1 MLETKMHCLYV
12 SIGSVPISEMTPF
25 DRTAHFAR
33 FYLRFNW
40 IDFGRFLFFSSFPIP
55 FRNWGSVEEG
65 NRLCV
70 RSLVRVLIVTLS
82 YGARNVLSFT
92 RSKMTNFLAF
102 RDSPIIPL
110 RRSPSYWCWY
120 TRLRR
125 PHPRPRPKSELR
137 RRTRFCSWRRW
148 YHLKLRRWLSEWGKP
163 VDGRK

>member
-1 MLETKMHCLYV
+1 MFYKVPRGNAEPAKEQGECNRMPETEMHSLYV
-12 SIGSVPISEMTPF
+12 SIGSVPISKMTPF
-25 DRTAHFAR
+25 VPSAHFAR

-102 RDSPIIPL
+102 RDNPMITL
-110 RRSPSYWCWY
+110 RRSPSLPLLL
-120 TRLRR
+120 RL
-125 PHPRPRPKSELR
+125 
-137 RRTRFCSWRRW
+137 C
-148 YHLKLRRWLSEWGKP
+148 GA
-163 VDGRK
+163 